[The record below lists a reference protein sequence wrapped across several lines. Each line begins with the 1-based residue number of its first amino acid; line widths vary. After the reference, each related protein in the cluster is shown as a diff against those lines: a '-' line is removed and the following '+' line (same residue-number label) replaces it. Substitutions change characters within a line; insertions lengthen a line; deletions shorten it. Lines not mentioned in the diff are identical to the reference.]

1 MAEIVKEV
9 LQAEQRANEII
20 AKAESDKE
28 KAIVD
33 AKQQAVALLARRQE
47 EARQQLD
54 KEFQYHK
61 EKLQDERAK
70 ILDQARLEAE
80 TISRKAAANID
91 TAVSQILSGLVN

>member
-80 TISRKAAANID
+80 KISRKAAANID